1 MVLKIKPFKQQT
13 FQTFQMSYM
22 PVKPTTLGLI
32 QLTDIDLR
40 EIVPF
45 IDWTFFF
52 LAWRMSGKYEGIETV
67 HDCLSCK
74 VSWLQNFTEADRRK
88 AEEAL
93 KLFKD
98 AQEMLRRF
106 LDEKILK
113 INASFGIFP
122 GFAKDDDIYIQDNNN
137 TIVVPTLRQQHPST
151 DGFCY
156 SLADFVAEEND
167 YIGAF
172 ATTVAGVEAFA
183 ATFDKEDDVYD
194 SILVKTLSDRLAE
207 AAAEWLHWK
216 VRKEYW
222 GYAPDENLSIKEM
235 LKTQYSGIRPAV
247 GYPSLP
253 DQSIIFGLEP
263 LLKFDEIGI
272 QLTENGAM
280 FPNASVCGLYFA
292 HPQSKYFMIGKID
305 ENQFADYARR
315 SGKTTEVL
323 HKWMAANL

>member
-1 MVLKIKPFKQQT
+1 MTYIP
-13 FQTFQMSYM
+13 
-22 PVKPTTLGLI
+22 PKPTTLGLV

-52 LAWRMSGKYEGIETV
+52 MAWRLSGKFKGIETV
-67 HDCLSCK
+67 HDCPSCK
-74 VSWLQNFTEADRRK
+74 MGWLQQFPEADHPK

-98 AQEMLRRF
+98 AQEMLRQM
-106 LDEKILK
+106 LDEKVVS
-113 INASFGIFP
+113 INASFGIFN
-122 GFAKDDDIYIQDNNN
+122 GYADDDVVFIVDKEQ
-137 TIVVPTLRQQHPST
+137 TIKVPMLRQQHAAT

-156 SLADFVAEEND
+156 SLADFVAPEND
-167 YIGAF
+167 FVGAF
-172 ATTVAGVEAFA
+172 ATTVIGVEAYA
-183 ATFDKEDDVYD
+183 ETFEKEDDVFR
-194 SILVKTLSDRLAE
+194 SILAKTLSDRLAE

-222 GYAPDENLSIKEM
+222 GYASDEKLTIKEM

-253 DQSIIFGLEP
+253 DQSIIFNLDP
-263 LLKFDEIGI
+263 LLKFNEIGI

-280 FPNASVCGLYFA
+280 FPNASVCGLFFA
-292 HPQSKYFMIGKID
+292 HPKSKYFMIGKID
-305 ENQFADYARR
+305 ENQFMDYAKR
-315 SGKTTEVL
+315 SGKSPEVL
-323 HKWMAANL
+323 KKWMAANL

>member
-1 MVLKIKPFKQQT
+1 MSYIPFK
-13 FQTFQMSYM
+13 
-22 PVKPTTLGLI
+22 PNRLGLI
-32 QLTDIDLR
+32 QQTDIDLR

-45 IDWTFFF
+45 IDWVFFF
-52 LAWRMSGKYEGIETV
+52 MAWRMGGKYEGIETV

-74 VSWLQNFTEADRRK
+74 MSWLQKFPEADRPK

-98 AQEMLRRF
+98 AKEMLRQM
-106 LDEKILK
+106 LDEKIVTV
-113 INASFGIFP
+113 NASFGVFH
-122 GFAKDDDIYIQDNNN
+122 GYAMDDDIFIENDGQ
-137 TIVVPTLRQQHPST
+137 TITLPMLRQQHAAT

-156 SLADFVAEEND
+156 SLADFVAPEND
-167 YIGAF
+167 YVGAF
-172 ATTVAGVEAFA
+172 ATTIQGVEAFA
-183 ATFDKEDDVYD
+183 EAFEKDDDVYR
-194 SILVKTLSDRLAE
+194 SILAKTLSDRLAE
-207 AAAEWLHWK
+207 AAAEWIHYK
-216 VRKEYW
+216 VRREYW
-222 GYAPDENLSIKEM
+222 GYAADENLSVKEM

-253 DQSIIFGLEP
+253 DQSIIFELNP

-292 HPQSKYFMIGKID
+292 HPKSKYFMIGKID
-305 ENQFADYARR
+305 ENQFHDYARR
-315 SGKTTEVL
+315 CGKSPDML